1 MNYDDKTITMS
12 NGKKY
17 LTIEQVNYKNKIYLY
32 LVNSEDDSDSV
43 FVEIENDK
51 LSQIDPILFEKE
63 ILPLFLDKLSKD

>member
-63 ILPLFLDKLSKD
+63 ILPLFFVLY